1 MAINNNWVLYD
12 NQFQVL
18 YRCKESKPSFLK
30 DQCNLVLWHFSSCL
44 ISKATGRAIAQNVIS
59 SFAGE
64 EECQLPFLSPGK
76 IVEKLFYAQNF
87 YFCLLEISK
96 ILESFFEVIV
106 YQINR
111 TKYCDFNNRN
121 SHFIFFN
128 HKLICLNVMNEEAD
142 VLMRIFC
149 LFV

>member
-12 NQFQVL
+12 NQCSVL

-30 DQCNLVLWHFSSCL
+30 DQCNLVLWYFSSCL

-76 IVEKLFYAQNF
+76 IVEKLFYA
-87 YFCLLEISK
+87 
-96 ILESFFEVIV
+96 
-106 YQINR
+106 
-111 TKYCDFNNRN
+111 
-121 SHFIFFN
+121 
-128 HKLICLNVMNEEAD
+128 
-142 VLMRIFC
+142 
-149 LFV
+149 